1 MTGIS
6 LIKSQAI
13 ALFKKRILQTIRSWI
28 LLLVQIIIPTGF
40 VIITVLSER
49 TRTRFDNLPSLSLS
63 LDIFLETVSVVQV
76 NPDAVVGGLES
87 RFFIHLLLTKI
98 FLWNW
103 ICLDLIKSIKKW

>member
-13 ALFKKRILQTIRSWI
+13 ALFKKRILQTMRSWI

-49 TRTRFDNLPSLSLS
+49 TRTRFENLPSLSLN
-63 LDIFLETVSVVQV
+63 LDIFLETISLVQV
-76 NPDAVVGGLES
+76 NPDAIVGGLES
-87 RFFIHLLLTKI
+87 RFVLNTLKTI
-98 FLWNW
+98 
-103 ICLDLIKSIKKW
+103 SQAY